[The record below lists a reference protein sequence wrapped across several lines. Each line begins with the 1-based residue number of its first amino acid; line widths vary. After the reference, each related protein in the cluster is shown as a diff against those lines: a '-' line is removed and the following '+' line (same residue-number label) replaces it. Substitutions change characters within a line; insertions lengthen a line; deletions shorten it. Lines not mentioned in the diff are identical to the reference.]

1 MRRVLA
7 TLTIFGVFLIVSGD
21 LWAAQSRAQSRSNV
35 ASGKFASGGSIPRR
49 GPIYRYTYPYFYP
62 NNYFYQPYYPPV
74 MVISPYS
81 QPYYVTPT
89 IVATWPYFCV
99 FHNEGWVSRIG
110 LIDHLAGTHKIP
122 LDAVAAFC
130 PDDGGACFFP
140 SY

>member
-7 TLTIFGVFLIVSGD
+7 TLILFGFFVALSGE
-21 LWAAQSRAQSRSNV
+21 LWAAQSRGRIRPNV
-35 ASGKFASGGSIPRR
+35 AAGKSASGGSVARG
-49 GPIYRYTYPYFYP
+49 GPIYRYAYPYPY
-62 NNYFYQPYYPPV
+62 NYYYYQPYYPPV

-89 IVATWPYFCV
+89 VVATWPYFCV
-99 FHNEGWVSRIG
+99 FHNEGFVSRIG

-130 PDDGGACFFP
+130 PDDTGACIFP